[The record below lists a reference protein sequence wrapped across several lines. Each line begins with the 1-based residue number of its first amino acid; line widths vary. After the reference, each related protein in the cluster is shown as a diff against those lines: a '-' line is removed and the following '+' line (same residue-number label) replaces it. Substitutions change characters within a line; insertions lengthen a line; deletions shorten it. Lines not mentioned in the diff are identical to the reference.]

1 MIKRTLHFGN
11 PAYLSLSNGQL
22 MVKFTEPNNERKVSL
37 AIEDIGVM
45 VLDHQQISITHGA
58 MAALLE
64 NNVALITCNASH
76 MPVGMMLPLDGH
88 SLQNERFRAQL
99 AASEPLKKQI
109 WQQTI
114 QAKIRNQAAVLE
126 WQNIKTTTMN
136 VWANDV
142 KSGDGEYHEGR
153 AAAWYWPRVFTN
165 LPGFIRDRGGEAPNQ
180 WLNYGYAILRAI
192 VARNLV
198 GSGLLATMGVHH
210 ANKYNAYCL
219 ADDIMEPY
227 RPVVDLMVIQMMRKH
242 ALAQDIDVGQKKDLL
257 QIPAMDV
264 MIDGQQS
271 PLLVAVQTT
280 TASLAKVF
288 EGKIRKVSYP
298 TLKFPELENQLPF

>member
-11 PAYLSLSNGQL
+11 PAYLSLSNSQL
-22 MVKFTEPNNERKVSL
+22 IVKINEPNNERRLSL
-37 AIEDIGVM
+37 VIEDIGVIL
-45 VLDHQQISITHGA
+45 LDHQQISITHGA

-64 NNVALITCNASH
+64 NNVALITCNANH

-126 WQNIKTTTMN
+126 WQNIKATTMN

-142 KSGDGEYHEGR
+142 KSGDSEYHEGR
-153 AAAWYWPRVFTN
+153 AAAWYWRRVFTDI
-165 LPGFIRDRGGEAPNQ
+165 PSFIRDRTGDAPNQ
-180 WLNYGYAILRAI
+180 WLNYGYAILRAVI
-192 VARNLV
+192 ARNLV
-198 GSGLLATMGVHH
+198 GSELLATLGVHH

-227 RPVVDLMVIQMMRKH
+227 RPVSDIMIIQMMTKH
-242 ALAQDIDVGQKKDLL
+242 DLVSDITVEHKKDLL

-264 MIDGQQS
+264 FINGERS
-271 PLLVAVQTT
+271 PLLVAVQST

-288 EGKIRKVSYP
+288 EGKIRKVVYP
-298 TLKFPELENQLPF
+298 TLSFPKKENRLPF

>member
-1 MIKRTLHFGN
+1 VIKRTLHFGN
-11 PAYLSLSNGQL
+11 PAYLSLANGQL
-22 MVKFTEPNNERKVSL
+22 IVKITEPNNERKVSL

-45 VLDHQQISITHGA
+45 LLDHQQISITHGA

-64 NNVALITCNASH
+64 NNVALITCNANH

-114 QAKIRNQAAVLE
+114 QTKIRNQAAVLE
-126 WQNIKTTTMN
+126 WQHIKATTMQ
-136 VWANDV
+136 VWANEV

-153 AAAWYWPRVFTN
+153 AAAWYWPRVFKT
-165 LPGFIRDRGGEAPNQ
+165 LPGFIRGRGGEAPNP
-180 WLNYGYAILRAI
+180 WLNYGYAILRAV

-198 GSGLLATMGVHH
+198 GSGLLATLGVHH

-227 RPVVDLMVIQMMRKH
+227 RPVVDIMIIQMMAKH
-242 ALAQDIDVGQKKDLL
+242 DLVTDITTAHKKDLL
-257 QIPAMDV
+257 QIPTMDV
-264 MIDGQQS
+264 FINDQRS

-288 EGKIRKVSYP
+288 EGKIRKVAYP
-298 TLKFPELENQLPF
+298 TLSFPTIESQLPF